1 MPRDLGTPAPP
12 EVNTLDAPPTASPS
26 RACPGSLCVVGP
38 WEPTASGTTVPGRTS
53 GLWHKPRK
61 WTHGTREGPS
71 GGDAQG
77 KQAEKPAPHT
87 GPCVSGTG
95 GRWEADGRGQGWC
108 GAGLTCALFL
118 CTPWSRAAL
127 STHSQGPGTQ
137 GRCGAPPAGH
147 SRHVGARNQPHKTN
161 HCSARPTP
169 HETATSS
176 PQKPALRP
184 SGRAP
189 QCVAVARLRAH
200 LQLPRAPTARLRAEC
215 RAVGI
220 SQPPQPRQGDP
231 PCVSAS
237 RGQT

>member
-1 MPRDLGTPAPP
+1 MRPPPPPPRGPAPAP
-12 EVNTLDAPPTASPS
+12 CALWAPGSPPPAAPPSP
-26 RACPGSLCVVGP
+26 ATCQGY
-38 WEPTASGTTVPGRTS
+38 GTN
-53 GLWHKPRK
+53 PRK

-71 GGDAQG
+71 GGDARG
-77 KQAEKPAPHT
+77 EQAEKPAPHP

-127 STHSQGPGTQ
+127 STHSQGPGAR

-161 HCSARPTP
+161 HCSAQPTP

-184 SGRAP
+184 SGRPP

-215 RAVGI
+215 GAVGT
-220 SQPPQPRQGDP
+220 SQPPTALPGRPSLCLCLSGTDL
-231 PCVSAS
+231 
-237 RGQT
+237 RKF